1 MFVGLAD
8 FDGIQGCDGA
18 GSALHCDE
26 VRMVYTASEGI
37 LLWLADI
44 VCYLNSSTM
53 IIGIPIEIQI

>member
-1 MFVGLAD
+1 MLVGLPD
-8 FDGIQGCDGA
+8 SDRIQGYDSP

-26 VRMVYTASEGI
+26 VRGVYTPSEGI

-53 IIGIPIEIQI
+53 IIDVPIEVQV